1 MYIESA
7 LHQRGYYTSG
17 NTVQRDIIRLWGQQR
32 DIKHAKECLSELHL
46 PWGSVPG
53 GECAAEFPHRMEL
66 QSEDEG
72 GVYCTSEQIIFS
84 AADCSPLLLS
94 SFFSFTLSFHCNL
107 LYLRTQFIKLDCL
120 SRVVPAVSWFVWR
133 NKQKR
138 KMNVHNRHLSEL
150 LSAGLFLLSDLTSSW
165 WRRKHCWDRS
175 VSVWSTP
182 LSRPG
187 DGHVVDPCTS
197 SSLAFCSL
205 PAATSE
211 AAMLTLQQKYTSL
224 QPGAAQSL
232 KSTVHRQTGNVNN
245 SWCDRNKAISLS
257 VLYVQIE
264 KETTGLKTEQLR
276 VYRIMFLLIIWIAA

>member
-17 NTVQRDIIRLWGQQR
+17 NTVQRDIIRLWGQER
-32 DIKHAKECLSELHL
+32 DIKHVKECLSELHL

-84 AADCSPLLLS
+84 GADCSPLLLS

-107 LYLRTQFIKLDCL
+107 LYLRTQFIKLVCL

-150 LSAGLFLLSDLTSSW
+150 HSAGLFLLTDLTVGKEGNIFRIEASLY
-165 WRRKHCWDRS
+165 DR
-175 VSVWSTP
+175 
-182 LSRPG
+182 LLCL
-187 DGHVVDPCTS
+187 DQ
-197 SSLAFCSL
+197 AM
-205 PAATSE
+205 
-211 AAMLTLQQKYTSL
+211 AMLWIPAPLPL
-224 QPGAAQSL
+224 
-232 KSTVHRQTGNVNN
+232 
-245 SWCDRNKAISLS
+245 WLS
-257 VLYVQIE
+257 VLFQ
-264 KETTGLKTEQLR
+264 QQPLR
-276 VYRIMFLLIIWIAA
+276 PPC

>member
-17 NTVQRDIIRLWGQQR
+17 NTVQRDIIRLRGQQR
-32 DIKHAKECLSELHL
+32 DIKHVKECLSELHL

-53 GECAAEFPHRMEL
+53 GECAAEFPHRMVL

-107 LYLRTQFIKLDCL
+107 LYLRTQFIKLVCL

-150 LSAGLFLLSDLTSSW
+150 HSAGLFLLTDLTVGKEGNIFRIVASLY
-165 WRRKHCWDRS
+165 DR
-175 VSVWSTP
+175 
-182 LSRPG
+182 LLCL
-187 DGHVVDPCTS
+187 DQ
-197 SSLAFCSL
+197 AM
-205 PAATSE
+205 
-211 AAMLTLQQKYTSL
+211 AMLWIPAPLPLWLPVLFQQ
-224 QPGAAQSL
+224 QP
-232 KSTVHRQTGNVNN
+232 
-245 SWCDRNKAISLS
+245 
-257 VLYVQIE
+257 
-264 KETTGLKTEQLR
+264 LR
-276 VYRIMFLLIIWIAA
+276 PPC

>member
-32 DIKHAKECLSELHL
+32 DIKHVKECLSELHL

-107 LYLRTQFIKLDCL
+107 LYLRTQFIKL
-120 SRVVPAVSWFVWR
+120 VV
-133 NKQKR
+133 
-138 KMNVHNRHLSEL
+138 
-150 LSAGLFLLSDLTSSW
+150 SAGLFLLWVGLFGGTN
-165 WRRKHCWDRS
+165 RKEKW
-175 VSVWSTP
+175 T
-182 LSRPG
+182 
-187 DGHVVDPCTS
+187 
-197 SSLAFCSL
+197 
-205 PAATSE
+205 
-211 AAMLTLQQKYTSL
+211 YT
-224 QPGAAQSL
+224 
-232 KSTVHRQTGNVNN
+232 TI
-245 SWCDRNKAISLS
+245 ISLS
-257 VLYVQIE
+257 FSQPVCSSLLTWHLVGKDGNIVGIEASLYDRLLCLDQAMAMLWIPAPLPLWLSVLFQ
-264 KETTGLKTEQLR
+264 QQPLR
-276 VYRIMFLLIIWIAA
+276 PPC